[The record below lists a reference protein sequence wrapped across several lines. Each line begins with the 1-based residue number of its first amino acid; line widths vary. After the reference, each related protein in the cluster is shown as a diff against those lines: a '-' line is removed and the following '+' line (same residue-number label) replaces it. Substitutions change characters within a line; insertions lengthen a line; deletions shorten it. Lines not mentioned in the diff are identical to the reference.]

1 MCASDILETSQTL
14 MLIGNEENPAGTSG
28 HFLVDHDD
36 RAKPSFFKPKSSQ
49 PSQVPKFAHF
59 KVNF

>member
-1 MCASDILETSQTL
+1 
-14 MLIGNEENPAGTSG
+14 MLIGNEENPVETSG

-36 RAKPSFFKPKSSQ
+36 RAKPSFSKQKFSQ
-49 PSQVPKFAHF
+49 PAQVPKFAHF